1 MSKLNLNNKF
11 LILQTESQNESI
23 LECLQKRSKKH
34 IAKRVFKKTKKFDA
48 LPKEIILHVFEYLK
62 VVDIIKCGQVSKR
75 LRIISKQKR
84 RTRKAIA
91 RPVCPEKYQ
100 QGFSKFEALPNEVIL
115 NVFSYLPT
123 EDLPKCRM
131 ISKRF
136 RDISDVLHKM
146 QPPNLWEIGPS
157 ISQERSSNSSAVCY
171 DSYRRFL

>member
-23 LECLQKRSKKH
+23 VECLQKRTKKH

-84 RTRKAIA
+84 RTRKAIS
-91 RPVCPEKYQ
+91 RPVGPKEYQ

-146 QPPNLWEIGPS
+146 QPPNFWEIGPS
-157 ISQERSSNSSAVCY
+157 ISQERSSNSLSY
-171 DSYRRFL
+171 DSYRRYL

>member
-1 MSKLNLNNKF
+1 MPR
-11 LILQTESQNESI
+11 
-23 LECLQKRSKKH
+23 QKRSKRTAITIPDDQKDQN
-34 IAKRVFKKTKKFDA
+34 VFST
-48 LPKEIILHVFEYLK
+48 LE
-62 VVDIIKCGQVSKR
+62 
-75 LRIISKQKR
+75 
-84 RTRKAIA
+84 
-91 RPVCPEKYQ
+91 
-100 QGFSKFEALPNEVIL
+100 FEALPNEVIL

>member
-62 VVDIIKCGQVSKR
+62 VVDLKKCGQVSKR

-84 RTRKAIA
+84 RTRAMS
-91 RPVCPEKYQ
+91 RPVGPKEYQ

-146 QPPNLWEIGPS
+146 QPPNCWEIGPS
-157 ISQERSSNSSAVCY
+157 ISQERSSNSSVVCY

>member
-1 MSKLNLNNKF
+1 MSELNLNNKF
-11 LILQTESQNESI
+11 LILQTESQNESM
-23 LECLQKRSKKH
+23 LECLQKRNKKL
-34 IAKRVFKKTKKFDA
+34 IAKRDFKKTKKLDA

-62 VVDIIKCGQVSKR
+62 VVDIKKCGQVSKR

-84 RTRKAIA
+84 RTRKGIS
-91 RPVCPEKYQ
+91 RPVGPKEYQ

-146 QPPNLWEIGPS
+146 QPPNFWEIGPS
-157 ISQERSSNSSAVCY
+157 ISQERSSNSLCY

>member
-23 LECLQKRSKKH
+23 RECLQKRSKKH
-34 IAKRVFKKTKKFDA
+34 IDIGNRVVKKPKKFDA

-75 LRIISKQKR
+75 LRIIRKQKR
-84 RTRKAIA
+84 RTRKAIS
-91 RPVCPEKYQ
+91 RPVGPKEYQ

-157 ISQERSSNSSAVCY
+157 ISQERSSNSLCY